1 MPYFLI
7 ITFFL
12 FFLTRSEGQDFLT
25 TKDVSTKIKDEFGL
39 AYKEFTTSNFDK
51 SIKELEK
58 IIKKSPKFINAYQ
71 LMGDCYIE
79 KKNWKEATLYLSKAV
94 ELGPDYEPRIYYTL
108 GQIAMEQELYVEART
123 QFEKFLKYPAKNEA
137 LDNRAKK
144 SLADAIFR
152 PNALSKPVKF
162 EPLNMGANINS
173 QYRDYF
179 PSITADENTLI
190 YTVQIGDQRSG
201 QEDLYR
207 SLKKNGEWT
216 KAEPIPNINTSE
228 NEAAQS
234 VSADGKF
241 LVFTVCNRKGDFG
254 SCDLY
259 FSERINGRWSTPK
272 NIGAP
277 INSAGWESQP
287 SVAPNA
293 DAIYFTRGG
302 ARGQGD
308 KNLMV
313 SKRKDDGSWAEP
325 QAVAELNTPYDDCAP
340 CIHPDGQTLY
350 FSSAGH
356 AGMGG
361 LDLYVSRLRED
372 GSWDKP
378 INLGYPINTAQNE
391 EALAVALGGNLAF
404 IASDRPGGLGSLD
417 IYSFEMP
424 VENRPNA
431 VTYVRG
437 FVYDAGTKMP
447 LTKTNVEIYDLNSDK
462 LFTKTKTDADGEFL
476 LCMPLG
482 RDYSLNV
489 KKQKYLFYSD
499 NFALKEV
506 RNQQNPFMLDIPLQ
520 PVLENSSV
528 VDTTKKQKEGVPVI
542 LKNVFF
548 AIGSAELRPESQAEL
563 NRLKQL
569 MDENPQ
575 MKIRINGHTDNEGSD
590 SENLQLSDRRA
601 KSVRDYLIS
610 KGIAVNRLDSRGY
623 GETLPIADN
632 NNPQGRQQ
640 NRRTE
645 FVVIN

>member
-1 MPYFLI
+1 MRYFLI

-51 SIKELEK
+51 SIKKLEK

-94 ELGPDYEPRIYYTL
+94 ALGPDYEPRIYYTL

-152 PNALSKPVKF
+152 PDALSKPVKF
-162 EPLNMGANINS
+162 EPINMGANINS

-190 YTVQIGDQRSG
+190 YTVQIGDLRSG

-259 FSERINGRWSTPK
+259 FSERINGRWTTPK

-325 QAVAELNTPYDDCAP
+325 QAVTELNTPYDDCAP

-356 AGMGG
+356 AGMGA
-361 LDLYVSRLRED
+361 LDLYVSRMRAD
-372 GSWDKP
+372 GTWDKP
-378 INLGYPINTAQNE
+378 SNLGYPINTAQNE
-391 EALAVALGGNLAF
+391 EALAVALSGNLAF
-404 IASDRPGGLGSLD
+404 IASDRPGGFGSLD

-424 VENRPNA
+424 LENRPNA

-437 FVYDAGTKMP
+437 FVYDASTKMP
-447 LTKTNVEIYDLNSDK
+447 LSKTNVEIYDLNSDK

-506 RNQQNPFMLDIPLQ
+506 RNQQNPFLLDIPLQ
-520 PVLENSSV
+520 PVLETSTV
-528 VDTTKKQKEGVPVI
+528 IDTTKKPKEGVPVI

-548 AIGSAELRPESQAEL
+548 ATGSAELRPESQAEL

-575 MKIRINGHTDNEGSD
+575 IKIRINGHTDNEGSD

-601 KSVRDYLIS
+601 KSVRDYLIL
-610 KGIAVNRLDSRGY
+610 KGIAANRLDSKGY

-632 NNPQGRQQ
+632 SSPLGRQQ